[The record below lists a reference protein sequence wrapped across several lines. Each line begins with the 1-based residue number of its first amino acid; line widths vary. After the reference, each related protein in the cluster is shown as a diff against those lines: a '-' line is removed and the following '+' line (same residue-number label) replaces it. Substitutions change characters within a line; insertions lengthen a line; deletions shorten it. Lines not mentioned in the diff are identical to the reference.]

1 MKKIFQILIVAC
13 LGLFMNSC
21 YYDEVEDIIAVVPDI
36 PDTQVIFFAADI
48 QPIFTSKC
56 IGCHNASNKLDL
68 REGNSYNELV
78 PSYVTAG
85 NADNSILYDKLPG
98 KNHPA
103 STSSG
108 NEPDIDELALIK
120 AWINQG
126 AKNN

>member
-1 MKKIFQILIVAC
+1 MKKIFRILIVAC

-21 YYDEVEDIIAVVPDI
+21 YYDEIPEPIIPEIPDI
-36 PDTQVIFFAADI
+36 TETIYFAADI
-48 QPIFTSKC
+48 QPIFTNKC

-78 PSYVTAG
+78 PTYVTAG
-85 NADNSILYDKLPG
+85 NADNSALYNKLPG
-98 KNHPA
+98 KEHPA
-103 STSSG
+103 PTPSSS
-108 NEPDIDELALIK
+108 EPSINELALIQ